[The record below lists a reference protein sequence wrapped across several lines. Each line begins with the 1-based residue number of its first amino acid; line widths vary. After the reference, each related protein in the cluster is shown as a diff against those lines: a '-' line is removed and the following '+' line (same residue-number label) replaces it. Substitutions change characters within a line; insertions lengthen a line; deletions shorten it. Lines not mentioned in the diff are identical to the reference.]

1 MKRNSTEADAS
12 IPGRPVF
19 LLMLFVLVSCWA
31 IQPVAGF
38 DIWGY
43 MTVGRYV
50 LSHLEIPTSDIFSFT
65 VSGEP
70 WINQSW
76 LAGVLFYL
84 AHEAFGPAGIS
95 MAVCVFFLC
104 ISGLIY
110 STARLYKCSSLASAA
125 ATLLAI
131 CALWKSF
138 CPRAYVAGLAF
149 FALFQFT
156 LCRIVSGQG
165 LRRLL
170 RVALLVA
177 VTILWVNMHA
187 SFIVGFL
194 LIGLFAAEQTGLA
207 LLSGEAST
215 GRPVR
220 ILWTALLLCLAASAA
235 NPAGPGLLLFPL
247 QLIGKVQFLE
257 QVYEWWSPGLTRE
270 FTAFW
275 ALLLVCAFSMIIAWR
290 SLSAALVMSA
300 LIMAAL
306 ALTAQ
311 RHVMWFAVA
320 AVPVAARGFDT
331 LWQRLDSQGAQSL
344 GARWSRLRKFLEAT
358 AGVLFIIGTAGIIWQ
373 TSIRERLPGFGISG
387 ERLPE
392 KAADFLEANP
402 IRGNIFNDHT
412 WGYYLLWRLYPDR
425 KVFID
430 TRLSLYGDHWFNR
443 YGAIYFGVPGSET
456 LLDRL
461 DIACA
466 MLPWS
471 YDLASRAIFFTS
483 PEWRTI
489 YWDDVAA
496 ITVRDVPENR
506 SLIKA
511 RPFHL
516 TCPVLFEKNLT
527 DPNFH
532 RPMLGELK
540 AKLDEDPQCWLAYYN
555 TGILL
560 STMGD
565 PGAAAGAFQCARDLN
580 PKSAASYYNLG
591 IALAKAGDPEGAI
604 SNLEKAARLGP
615 AIPKASLD
623 LGMLLVGQQRNREA
637 RGWLEKALEAPAI
650 ESRARLILGTIAWQ
664 EGDADRALYHFLRAL
679 ATANG
684 PDEVRRAK
692 KVMEPMGRVI
702 FLEENQ

>member
-1 MKRNSTEADAS
+1 
-12 IPGRPVF
+12 
-19 LLMLFVLVSCWA
+19 MLFVLVLCWA

-43 MTVGRYV
+43 MSVGRYV
-50 LSHLEIPTSDIFSFT
+50 LSHLDIPTSDIFSFT
-65 VSGEP
+65 VSGKP

-84 AHEAFGPAGIS
+84 AHEALGPAGIS
-95 MAVCVFFLC
+95 LVVCAFFLC

-110 STARLYKCSSLASAA
+110 STARLYKCSSLASAF

-156 LCRIVSGQG
+156 LCRIVSGQEG
-165 LRRLL
+165 LRQWLHA
-170 RVALLVA
+170 ALLVA
-177 VTILWVNMHA
+177 VTILWVNTHA
-187 SFIVGFL
+187 SFLVGFL
-194 LIGLFAAEQTGLA
+194 LIGLFAAEQSGLT
-207 LLSGEAST
+207 LLSGEAIT

-220 ILWTALLLCLAASAA
+220 TLWTALLICLAASVV

-257 QVYEWWSPGLTRE
+257 QVYEWWSPGLTSE
-270 FTAFW
+270 FAAFW

-290 SLSAALVMSA
+290 SLSVALILSA

-320 AVPVAARGFDT
+320 AVPIAARGLDT
-331 LWQRLDSQGAQSL
+331 LWQRLDSRGALSL
-344 GARWSRLRKFLEAT
+344 GERWSGLRKFLEAT
-358 AGVLFIIGTAGIIWQ
+358 AGILFIIGTAGIIWQ
-373 TSIRERLPGFGISG
+373 TSIRGRPPGFGISG

-392 KAADFLEANP
+392 KAADFLEANA

-443 YGAIYFGVPGSET
+443 YGAIYFGVPGSEI

-466 MLPWS
+466 VLPWS
-471 YDLASRAIFFTS
+471 YDLAGRSVFFTS

-496 ITVRDVPENR
+496 ITVRDTPENR
-506 SLIKA
+506 SLIEA
-511 RPFHL
+511 RSFHL

-527 DPNFH
+527 DPGLH

-560 STMGD
+560 SAMGN
-565 PGAAAGAFQCARDLN
+565 PGAAAGAFQYAIDLN
-580 PKSAASYYNLG
+580 PKSAVSHYNRG
-591 IALAKAGDPEGAI
+591 IAQAKAGDPEKT
-604 SNLEKAARLGP
+604 LD
-615 AIPKASLD
+615 ASA
-623 LGMLLVGQQRNREA
+623 N
-637 RGWLEKALEAPAI
+637 
-650 ESRARLILGTIAWQ
+650 ESRAWLVLGMSAW
-664 EGDADRALYHFLRAL
+664 ESGDGDTALYHFLRAL
-679 ATANG
+679 ATAGG
-684 PDEVRRAK
+684 PDELQRAK
-692 KVMEPMGRVI
+692 KAMEPIGEAI
-702 FLEENQ
+702 FLESDPLGPEGLAQDLPGGAVEPLDEPQGAEDADRGSGQ